1 MGEFEATRKNR
12 DEKKEEGSEW
22 HQESRF
28 PAQRGTPSAGRIG
41 DQAQLTAWIGS
52 AQLFERGPGLE
63 EWKQPPS

>member
-28 PAQRGTPSAGRIG
+28 PRTKGHAV
-41 DQAQLTAWIGS
+41 
-52 AQLFERGPGLE
+52 RGPNRGSGAVDGMDRQRAAL
-63 EWKQPPS
+63 